1 MVLGASAVAVTA
13 NVWASAMLKVTKQ
26 LTAMV
31 CANVVYAAVIIGLAA
46 TWAHRGLA
54 WVALA
59 WLLGNVA
66 ASAVASGALIMGR
79 RAPVWILPVRSVVE

>member
-1 MVLGASAVAVTA
+1 MI
-13 NVWASAMLKVTKQ
+13 
-26 LTAMV
+26 

-46 TWAHRGLA
+46 TWAHRGLV

-79 RAPVWILPVRSVVE
+79 REPVWIVPVAPVIPVE